1 MLGIIAEGGAS
12 RTVYSAGVMDALL
25 EQNVTADYFIG
36 VSAGIAFGVSYCS
49 RQKERNLNLIKD
61 YMCTPEYSGAK
72 HLLDRGNRS
81 FYNLDYVYGKVPQEL
96 LPFDFDAF
104 ADFKGNCI
112 SVVTN
117 LKTGKAEYLETPR
130 DDRDFNC
137 LRASCALPLMFPP
150 IEINGELYM
159 DGGISDSIPFK
170 RAIDDGCDK
179 IIVILTRQH
188 GYVKCNEAM
197 QKLVLRRFKDY
208 PQFCEA
214 FASRAERYNR
224 DVAELEKLRKS
235 GKAFVFYPK
244 KELLVS
250 RTENDVK
257 KLERLYSYGYRHA
270 MWAENS
276 LRKYLEIS

>member
-49 RQKERNLNLIKD
+49 GQKGRNLSLIKD

-72 HLLDRGNRS
+72 HLLNPNNRS

-96 LPFDFDAF
+96 LPFDFEAF
-104 ADFKGNCI
+104 ADFKGKCV

-117 LKTGKAEYLETPR
+117 LKTGKAEYLDTPR
-130 DDRDFNC
+130 GDRNFNC

-150 IEINGELYM
+150 IEIGGELYM

-170 RAIDDGCDK
+170 QAIAEGCDK

-197 QKLVLRRFKDY
+197 QKFILRRFRNY
-208 PQFCEA
+208 PEFCET
-214 FASRAERYNR
+214 FSLRAERYNR
-224 DVAELEKLRKS
+224 DIAELEELRRS

-250 RTENDVK
+250 RTENDEA
-257 KLERLYSYGYRHA
+257 KLERLYDYGYRHA
-270 MWAENS
+270 MWAEQS
-276 LRKYLEIS
+276 LKKYLEK